1 MMQIYSDKVFS
12 NSVETVVAFEPEDV
26 KNALNQIE
34 TLRNKGL
41 YIVGYMRYDLK
52 KAAAGLPLV
61 YFEAFESFEPFK
73 QKTPDYKIGT
83 IVTPNISKEEYAKQ
97 IAYIREQIKNGVTYE
112 VNYTYPS
119 TLKTNASEIDL
130 YHYLLQNQA
139 TPYNAFL
146 QNEYE
151 TILSF
156 SPELFFTLEGDKIL
170 TKPMKGTIRR
180 GKSSKEDKELKSFLY
195 NDLKNRT
202 ENIMIVDL
210 LRNDLGRISK
220 PGTVRANKLFDIER
234 HKTLFQMTSEISS
247 ELKKGTTLNDIIE
260 AIYPCGSI
268 TGAPKISTM
277 KVIADTEPCTRD
289 VYCGAIGY
297 IHEDEVIFSV
307 PIRIL
312 QKKHG
317 ESSYRYDA
325 GSAITWSSTAE
336 NEWEETLTK
345 AQFLNT
351 DFSLIETGVTDF
363 EMHIERLKNSANA
376 LGFVW
381 NPEIENLGFDKSVVN
396 RIELFKNGHFEVTTR
411 PIPAPKENPKVK
423 IVHRVD
429 SSNPFL
435 YHKTSI
441 RLPFPKEVFD
451 EICVN
456 EKGEITEGTFT
467 NVGIQINGVIYTPP
481 VVCGLLNGIT
491 RQKLLREGAI
501 QEKVLFP
508 SDLAIA
514 EKIFC
519 FNSVRGMVEVELY
532 KDSGSS
538 PE

>member
-1 MMQIYSDKVFS
+1 
-12 NSVETVVAFEPEDV
+12 
-26 KNALNQIE
+26 
-34 TLRNKGL
+34 
-41 YIVGYMRYDLK
+41 
-52 KAAAGLPLV
+52 
-61 YFEAFESFEPFK
+61 
-73 QKTPDYKIGT
+73 
-83 IVTPNISKEEYAKQ
+83 
-97 IAYIREQIKNGVTYE
+97 
-112 VNYTYPS
+112 
-119 TLKTNASEIDL
+119 
-130 YHYLLQNQA
+130 
-139 TPYNAFL
+139 
-146 QNEYE
+146 
-151 TILSF
+151 
-156 SPELFFTLEGDKIL
+156 
-170 TKPMKGTIRR
+170 
-180 GKSSKEDKELKSFLY
+180 
-195 NDLKNRT
+195 
-202 ENIMIVDL
+202 
-210 LRNDLGRISK
+210 
-220 PGTVRANKLFDIER
+220 
-234 HKTLFQMTSEISS
+234 
-247 ELKKGTTLNDIIE
+247 
-260 AIYPCGSI
+260 
-268 TGAPKISTM
+268 M
-277 KVIADTEPCTRD
+277 KVIADTEPCTRG

-312 QKKHG
+312 QKKQG

-325 GSAITWSSTAE
+325 GSASTWSSTAE

-351 DFSLIETGVTDF
+351 DFSLIETGITDF
-363 EMHIERLKNSANA
+363 EMHIERLKNSAKD

-467 NVGIQINGVIYTPP
+467 NVGVQINGVIYTPP

-519 FNSVRGMVEVELY
+519 FNSVRGVVEVELI
-532 KDSGSS
+532 
-538 PE
+538 